1 MKTIVVRDETHEK
14 LRKLGEKGETFDEII
29 TRLIDTKGDEGERDG

>member
-29 TRLIDTKGDEGERDG
+29 NRLIEKHDGGEYHE

>member
-1 MKTIVVRDETHEK
+1 MKTIVVKDETHEK

-29 TRLIDTKGDEGERDG
+29 NRLIDTEGNEVKQP

>member
-1 MKTIVVRDETHEK
+1 MKTIVVKDETHEK

-29 TRLIDTKGDEGERDG
+29 TRLISVQEVKKP